1 MRKGIGFLS
10 FAVFL
15 FGCSEL
21 DSVPELVETRHA
33 LKTCTIVLGGGGKSQ
48 TISPSFSGTSGNY
61 TVNTS
66 KAWDFVRSTSGD
78 CTFTIYN
85 DANQR
90 GRYVTLGTNLDKRI
104 RAGEDGIRYK
114 DDGGGATWRV
124 RSVKIE
130 PVANKNCF
138 VSIGGGGVRMHY
150 YPGSYAQVPAM
161 DRISYFWG
169 GNCDAKA
176 WNGFSYGAND
186 SHNRYV
192 GIRTNALT
200 VADAK
205 SRAVF
210 DPGFRVRSL
219 TVRDWG
225 TSNCTSATDLNRDY
239 GRCLPS
245 IMLNSSI
252 YSTTIATDRD
262 RDGLNDELENVLADA
277 FTAIAMNHSTEDAT
291 RPYALRDIANNTD
304 NSYPYYDHK
313 GNPVIE
319 PVVVFQT
326 RKAASDLNNR
336 IEVAYMQIWKRE
348 KYETASCKGHLGD
361 TQSDVF
367 TLETP
372 PVGHALHGKFWWF
385 KSTNAMPPAKRR
397 VQASLLRSVGNI
409 GWSDVI
415 EDPTGYA
422 VDSPSFHTVY
432 DPELIAAQEA
442 LELDSLDDVESES
455 IDDRL
460 IGLDLELIEPSIK
473 DADKDIEQ
481 EAIAKSPSQSVRGI
495 KPRSKDSTDVSD
507 DETSEFA
514 WVQGDTHMRG
524 PIFENM
530 PGDPANT
537 NRHMIYH
544 YSKGKHHAYI
554 DGMFSGQRKDKSCP
568 NINVYTNGRG
578 YSHSP
583 SYPRRLWN
591 LKAPSGDGDA
601 YKYNNVGSRNAFSG
615 FVNRLDNYGF
625 PWMKVWRDACFY
637 SDETSSANKSFK
649 CSNNINRQ
657 CCLETNPGCII
668 PNKDILWCC
677 TVKYWHSCPFYS
689 DVSHPFIY
697 NSLDVPHL

>member
-1 MRKGIGFLS
+1 MRQESIVAFTL
-10 FAVFL
+10 VL
-15 FGCSEL
+15 CLCGCSEL
-21 DSVPELVETRHA
+21 DSVPELVETQHA

-48 TISPSFSGTSGNY
+48 TISPSFNGSSGNY

-186 SHNRYV
+186 SDNRYV
-192 GIRTNALT
+192 GLRTNALNST
-200 VADAK
+200 QAS

-225 TSNCTSATDLNRDY
+225 TSNCTSATNLNRDY

-252 YSTTIATDRD
+252 YSTTSATDRD

-291 RPYALRDIANNTD
+291 RPYAQSDITNNTD

-336 IEVAYMQIWKRE
+336 IEVAYMQIWKRD
-348 KYETASCKGHLGD
+348 KYGATLCPGHWGD

-372 PVGHALHGKFWWF
+372 PVGNALHGKFWWF
-385 KSTNAMPPAKRR
+385 KSTRAMSSATRVAPASFAGSMLDGDDYG
-397 VQASLLRSVGNI
+397 V
-409 GWSDVI
+409 D

-422 VDSPSFHTVY
+422 VDSASFHTVY
-432 DPELIAAQEA
+432 DPELIATQES
-442 LELDSLDDVESES
+442 LELESLDDVESES

-460 IGLDLELIEPSIK
+460 MGLDLELVDPSIK
-473 DADKDIEQ
+473 DADKS
-481 EAIAKSPSQSVRGI
+481 IAVESMIHSGSNVVPTSM
-495 KPRSKDSTDVSD
+495 DSDDVSNKN
-507 DETSEFA
+507 TSEFD

-554 DGMFSGQRKDKSCP
+554 DGMFSGQQMDKSCGS
-568 NINVYTNGRG
+568 INVYTNGRG
-578 YSHSP
+578 SSHSP

-591 LKAPSGDGDA
+591 LRAPTGDGDS

-637 SDETSSANKSFK
+637 SEETSSANKSFY
-649 CSNNINRQ
+649 CSNSTNKQ
-657 CCLETNPGCII
+657 CCLETNPGCSI
-668 PNKDILWCC
+668 PSNDKSWCC
-677 TVKYWHSCPFYS
+677 ASKYNTSDCSHYS
-689 DVSHPFIY
+689 DVSNPSSY
-697 NSLDVPHL
+697 NTTNVPHT